1 VALES
6 LFAKV
11 AHGGKRCSGVESSV
25 GVQLRQYS
33 ACAGGCAVRMRG
45 TGGKVSAVIA
55 RVGQS
60 SIDICEIYTT

>member
-1 VALES
+1 
-6 LFAKV
+6 
-11 AHGGKRCSGVESSV
+11 V